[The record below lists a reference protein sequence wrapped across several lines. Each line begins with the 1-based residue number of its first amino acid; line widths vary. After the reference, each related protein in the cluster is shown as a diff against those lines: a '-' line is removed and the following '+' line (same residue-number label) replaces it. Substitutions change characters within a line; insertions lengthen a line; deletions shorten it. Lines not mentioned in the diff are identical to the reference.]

1 MTTLDIR
8 PEIADAIARGEGVVA
23 LESTVIAHGLPAPHN
38 IEVAIGME
46 AAIRQAGAVP
56 ATIAVLDGRLT
67 IGIDQSEIRQLANAP
82 KGTIRK
88 ASRRDLAIATGLG
101 EAAATTVSAT
111 MIGAH
116 LAGISVFA
124 TGGIG
129 GVHRGSPFD
138 VSADLTELG
147 RTPVAV
153 ICSGPKAILDIPATR
168 EVLETQ
174 GVPVIGYG
182 TGELPAFY
190 SASTGDAADGRV
202 DTPQAAAGVIAAHRE
217 LGLQNGLLFGVPV
230 PKTSAVDPEIIEKAI
245 VTATGEADAA
255 GISGHQVTPF
265 VLARVAE
272 LTGNASLRANV
283 ALLLN
288 NARVAGE
295 IAAALAKASKPR
307 N

>member
-1 MTTLDIR
+1 MTVLDIR
-8 PEIADAIARGEGVVA
+8 PEIADQLARGGGVVA

-38 IEVAIGME
+38 IDIALGME
-46 AAIRQAGAVP
+46 AAVRQAGAVP
-56 ATIAVLDGRLT
+56 ATIAVLEGRFV
-67 IGIDQSEIRQLANAP
+67 IGLSQAEIRALAEAP
-82 KGTIRK
+82 KGAVRK

-101 EAAATTVSAT
+101 GVAATTVSAT
-111 MIGAH
+111 MIGAR

-129 GVHRGSPFD
+129 GVHRGAPFD
-138 VSADLTELG
+138 ISADLTELG

-182 TGELPAFY
+182 TGDLPAFY
-190 SASTGDAADGRV
+190 SPTTGFAADARV
-202 DTPQAAAGVIAAHRE
+202 DTATEAANLILAQRE
-217 LGLQNGLLFGVPV
+217 LGLQSGLLFGVPV
-230 PKTSAVDPEIIEKAI
+230 PGATAVDAGKMEIAI
-245 VTATGEADAA
+245 VRATNEAHAA
-255 GISGHQVTPF
+255 GIAGHQTTPF

-272 LTGNASLRANV
+272 LTDNASLRANM

-295 IAAALAKASKPR
+295 IASALAGG